1 MDLCVH
7 CEAALARNDSACV
20 QCGLPATRSESNHCA
35 ACLAKPPPFALTI
48 APFLYQPP
56 LSTLVNGLKNGN
68 ALMEARIFA
77 SLVGDAIVDAY
88 GAAPLPDI
96 IFPIPLTFR
105 RRIQRGFNQSALLAR
120 QLGKRLNIRVDYR
133 TLQRVRHTP
142 PQRTLSG
149 KRRRANLKGAFQAR
163 TTPGVCVALIDDVMT
178 TGTTVEHAAR
188 AILKAGASAVHVW
201 VTARTPPDTLS
212 RP

>member
-77 SLVGDAIVDAY
+77 SLVGDAIVNAY

-96 IFPIPLTFR
+96 ILPKV
-105 RRIQRGFNQSALLAR
+105 LLSH
-120 QLGKRLNIRVDYR
+120 QLL
-133 TLQRVRHTP
+133 
-142 PQRTLSG
+142 LS
-149 KRRRANLKGAFQAR
+149 Q
-163 TTPGVCVALIDDVMT
+163 
-178 TGTTVEHAAR
+178 
-188 AILKAGASAVHVW
+188 
-201 VTARTPPDTLS
+201 
-212 RP
+212 